1 MDFDINEEIRK
12 SEEILFK
19 IFKIVTSEKEISS
32 EKGVLLKLK
41 VNTIDKN
48 LENKL
53 FLLVKNNYKNY
64 NKIIT
69 LKFLNI
75 ILFII
80 TFITVFFNPIIFLIL
95 LLIGIYNIFNIR
107 KKMEL
112 FISDVEYLEKIT
124 KKIDNLNITIANC
137 RRFLNSRTIKEDISN
152 IENKKEKNV
161 SDVKNIILANEAI
174 EKVIGTGV
182 IEDFSENLKHQINFL
197 I

>member
-1 MDFDINEEIRK
+1 M
-12 SEEILFK
+12 
-19 IFKIVTSEKEISS
+19 
-32 EKGVLLKLK
+32 
-41 VNTIDKN
+41 
-48 LENKL
+48 
-53 FLLVKNNYKNY
+53 
-64 NKIIT
+64 

-107 KKMEL
+107 KKMDL
-112 FISDVEYLEKIT
+112 FISDVEYLETIT

-137 RRFLNSRTIKEDISN
+137 RRFLNSRTIKEDISI

-182 IEDFSENLKHQINFL
+182 IEDFSENLKQDMIKILQDDLTTDESDLTLLLNKALEKIARENSNINDDFCKKL
-197 I
+197 TKNDKK